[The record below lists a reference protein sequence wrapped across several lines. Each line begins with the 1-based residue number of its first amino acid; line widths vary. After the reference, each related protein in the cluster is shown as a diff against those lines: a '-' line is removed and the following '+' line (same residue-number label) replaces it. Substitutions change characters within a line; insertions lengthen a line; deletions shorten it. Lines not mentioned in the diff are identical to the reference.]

1 MKKEEEEPDYNPD
14 EEEIK
19 EMKEK
24 LEKEREDDEF
34 PVTEEEV
41 NIALG
46 KQPEKTEE
54 EKLMEDFQNDHMNK
68 LLFTVFHDKNTFVK
82 EFTTCKT
89 D

>member
-1 MKKEEEEPDYNPD
+1 LYHKGEYDKAINEITKAISFFKWLECNPKKVPGFGSFRRDMKKEEEEPDYNPD

-46 KQPEKTEE
+46 K
-54 EKLMEDFQNDHMNK
+54 
-68 LLFTVFHDKNTFVK
+68 
-82 EFTTCKT
+82 
-89 D
+89 